1 MNQSSAFARAAAAFC
16 VAAVTTGCGGSP
28 DGLKFAPVSGT
39 VTVNGGPAVG
49 VTVLFKPKPT
59 DDSMISGTTSRG
71 VTDES
76 GKYTLRVTAGNPRPV
91 AVVGE
96 HEVLLT
102 GRELFNEEDLKTTLE
117 EGIEVTK
124 VIFDDNQKSHSFTV
138 PPGGTSEADF
148 TIDGVEMAP

>member
-1 MNQSSAFARAAAAFC
+1 MNQPSAFARVAAAFC

-59 DDSMISGTTSRG
+59 DDSTISGTTSRG
-71 VTDES
+71 FTDEN
-76 GKYTLRVTAGNPRPV
+76 GKYTLRVTSGNPRAV

-96 HEVLLT
+96 HDVLLT
-102 GRELFNEEDLKTTLE
+102 GRELYTEEDLEVSLE
-117 EGIEVTK
+117 EGFEVTK
-124 VIFDDNQKSHSFTV
+124 ITFDDDQKSHSFTV

-148 TIDGVEMAP
+148 SIDGVEMAP